1 MKIKCLTH
9 NTRPVHW
16 LANPDESEQ
25 AVHFGSFAPA
35 LASLIFNL
43 LCRWATVNATAD
55 CQIQI
60 NEAVICKRKKKT
72 TIIYESEID

>member
-25 AVHFGSFAPA
+25 AVH
-35 LASLIFNL
+35 LVVASLS
-43 LCRWATVNATAD
+43 
-55 CQIQI
+55 
-60 NEAVICKRKKKT
+60 KKIANRPQNKKN
-72 TIIYESEID
+72 